1 MIYEKFG
8 NLQPREVFIYRGRY
22 YIRTGIVTA
31 DSMFNGPM
39 ATFNFDDLVIKNVAL
54 PQKIDVCPEFII
66 KVGKSITVNLPVVPR
81 QISINMVFA

>member
-31 DSMFNGPM
+31 DNMFDGKV

-54 PQKIDVCPEFII
+54 PQTTENRKERV
-66 KVGKSITVNLPVVPR
+66 ITIRIPA
-81 QISINMVFA
+81 QIHSVDINMVFA